1 MNHSDGGDVDDL
13 SDDPSSPESASFD
26 DGDLLS
32 GDCHDEVTAQLAAA
46 GLSFITKTIKI
57 SFNLN
62 LNQTHSLIGP
72 IGVAAAAAIA
82 TAKKRKRPHSF
93 ETNPSIRK
101 RQQTRLLRSEPNNS

>member
-46 GLSFITKTIKI
+46 GLSFITKTIKM
-57 SFNLN
+57 
-62 LNQTHSLIGP
+62 
-72 IGVAAAAAIA
+72 
-82 TAKKRKRPHSF
+82 
-93 ETNPSIRK
+93 
-101 RQQTRLLRSEPNNS
+101 